1 MFKEL
6 KPIADKAKVSI
17 VFETDENDKIDL
29 VVQFILKDS
38 KDKTMN
44 LSPIVM
50 TEDAEDIDNV
60 FAETV
65 LNFVKTASPMI
76 DRIHLLNE
84 SIKKA
89 AKQAE
94 EDAKKKPKKT
104 TTRKST
110 TSSSKTTK
118 KEEPK
123 EEKKDDLFSQP
134 QGTPQPKAE
143 EKPKVEKPKLPTKD
157 KVAPAPPAPTA
168 KSEGQATMTGL
179 LTDAEIE
186 AIEEGL
192 DDKRNAGLDIEPA
205 SPTEAFG
212 EPEDYVQKRTDYLIK
227 EFQMEK
233 FGSVYQNTRY
243 NMKVALGK
251 ISDLPEDQ
259 WSILITQLHADYEVG
274 IQKKVTSV
282 EGVPKNPIESMKKAN
297 KQPYIDKLGNTIT
310 FDEPAPIIEVEA
322 IVETKQ
328 DKWNKLIE
336 KCKLYD
342 IAIGE
347 LKVEDHTET
356 QVEELIVWVDSTIKE
371 QDLKPVK

>member
-1 MFKEL
+1 M
-6 KPIADKAKVSI
+6 
-17 VFETDENDKIDL
+17 
-29 VVQFILKDS
+29 
-38 KDKTMN
+38 
-44 LSPIVM
+44 
-50 TEDAEDIDNV
+50 
-60 FAETV
+60 
-65 LNFVKTASPMI
+65 
-76 DRIHLLNE
+76 
-84 SIKKA
+84 
-89 AKQAE
+89 
-94 EDAKKKPKKT
+94 
-104 TTRKST
+104 
-110 TSSSKTTK
+110 
-118 KEEPK
+118 
-123 EEKKDDLFSQP
+123 
-134 QGTPQPKAE
+134 
-143 EKPKVEKPKLPTKD
+143 EKPKLPTKD

-259 WSILITQLHADYEVG
+259 WSILITQLHADYEMG

-336 KCKLYD
+336 KCELYD